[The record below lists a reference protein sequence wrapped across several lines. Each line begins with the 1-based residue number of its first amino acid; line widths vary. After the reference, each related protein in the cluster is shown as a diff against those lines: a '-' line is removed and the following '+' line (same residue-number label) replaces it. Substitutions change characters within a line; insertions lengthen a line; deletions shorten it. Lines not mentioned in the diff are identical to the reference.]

1 VVITNTLLLFSL
13 ASVQSMLSVG
23 DTAGTEEC
31 NLKGTSTR
39 LLLLMITAGADGGL
53 EDELTLAVAVS
64 SSSLQPNRLPSN
76 THLIKLVLHV
86 RLFLQKLHNSLDK
99 TQPTVC
105 P

>member
-1 VVITNTLLLFSL
+1 
-13 ASVQSMLSVG
+13 MLSVG